1 MNRQFGETKIW
12 ISNANLIR
20 QLIKLFRVSCW
31 DSEIPRVSM
40 EGHLNFPLQSL
51 LVSII
56 MIIMYLNI
64 ILIRKL

>member
-12 ISNANLIR
+12 ISNANLIG

-40 EGHLNFPLQSL
+40 EGHLNFLYNL
-51 LVSII
+51 F
-56 MIIMYLNI
+56 
-64 ILIRKL
+64 